1 MNIRN
6 IKIKLAIF
14 AIQLCAGMALL
25 ATVLGSLPAYARAGT
40 LIKCDFVS
48 TQQGPRYIGTYCV
61 DFACQYTTTRI
72 FTSYC
77 PYSI

>member
-1 MNIRN
+1 MNAM
-6 IKIKLAIF
+6 KIKLAIL

>member
-1 MNIRN
+1 MNAM
-6 IKIKLAIF
+6 KIKLAIL
-14 AIQLCAGMALL
+14 AIQLCAGIALL

>member
-1 MNIRN
+1 MNN
-6 IKIKLAIF
+6 LKLKLAIL
-14 AIQLCAGMALL
+14 AIQLCAGIALL
-25 ATVLGSLPAYARAGT
+25 ASVLGSLPAYARAGT

-48 TQQGPRYIGTYCV
+48 TNQGARYIGTYCV